1 MRDAPYAVDHL
12 STRSQRPIISRD
24 TCDSIPLLPP
34 PIKSVTCWPR
44 PPLPPPSSPAI
55 PLHTPPKLD
64 GKTFSL
70 VESRE
75 PLSAISYRVADS
87 GEQCVCTCARPF
99 ACLPTFFPSFPLF
112 LSLSFSLQTNL
123 FFPAKETSGKGEIET
138 TLDGLS
144 ETLFPSRKEESSWTL

>member
-87 GEQCVCTCARPF
+87 GEQCVCVRVRARLL
-99 ACLPTFFPSFPLF
+99 ACLLFSLPSLSFFLF
-112 LSLSFSLQTNL
+112 LSLSKLIFFSR
-123 FFPAKETSGKGEIET
+123 PKKRVVKEK
-138 TLDGLS
+138 
-144 ETLFPSRKEESSWTL
+144 